1 MAKRKT
7 QSKAKSSRKSR
18 KKVASKASGSAS
30 WRDAWH
36 VTLKALSSAER
47 EVDIQ
52 VRGLLARNKL
62 GRKDAQKLLDKV
74 GTRLQKERT
83 KTLKEIQTGVKK
95 LQTQVQREQKNL
107 NRAVD
112 DAVGQALAALNIPS
126 RREVTT
132 LSRRVQQLSKK
143 IDALQAKPKRKRRQA
158 AKAPASPATTASA
171 TA

>member
-7 QSKAKSSRKSR
+7 QSKAKSPRKSR

-30 WRDAWH
+30 WREAWH

-47 EVDIQ
+47 EVDTQ
-52 VRGLLARNKL
+52 VRELLARNKL
-62 GRKDAQKLLDKV
+62 SRKDAQKLLDKF
-74 GTRLQKERT
+74 GARLQKERT
-83 KTLKEIQTGVKK
+83 RTLKEIQAGIKK
-95 LQTQVQREQKNL
+95 LQTQVRREQKNL

-112 DAVGQALAALNIPS
+112 DAVERALATLNIPS

-143 IDALQAKPKRKRRQA
+143 IDALRTKPKRKRRQA
-158 AKAPASPATTASA
+158 SKAPTSPATA
-171 TA
+171 